1 MNILS
6 GADIDSHY
14 QAGPDPGHIGS
25 SQVSRGGW
33 LKAFR
38 GVPCHLVGASPANQT
53 SHSRHLPNLRLIAR
67 MSAVKFDADSFMV
80 LGIT

>member
-6 GADIDSHY
+6 GADTDSHY

-33 LKAFR
+33 LKAFL
-38 GVPCHLVGASPANQT
+38 GVGTLPPCGGFT
-53 SHSRHLPNLRLIAR
+53 GEPNL
-67 MSAVKFDADSFMV
+67 SFKTFAQPT
-80 LGIT
+80 LDRKDEFCKI